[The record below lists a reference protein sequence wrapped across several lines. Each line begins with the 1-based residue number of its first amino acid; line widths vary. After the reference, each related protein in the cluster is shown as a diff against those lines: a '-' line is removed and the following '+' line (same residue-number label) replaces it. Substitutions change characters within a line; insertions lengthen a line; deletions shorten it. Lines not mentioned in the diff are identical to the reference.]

1 MLVLANCHDDLEAC
15 TCLHMCM
22 YIFRVPPDRLSK
34 HFMIANSRALLFIS
48 LISLKKSKW
57 LLVQYAGFWKDG
69 EKNTGVEESLWVLEA
84 CLMLLQGTVASKS
97 CCELPE
103 LHTIKSIGLLA
114 IQWEILKTYSLSAN
128 AFSALFST
136 CCNDTL
142 YFIPSLEMSL
152 NL

>member
-1 MLVLANCHDDLEAC
+1 
-15 TCLHMCM
+15 
-22 YIFRVPPDRLSK
+22 
-34 HFMIANSRALLFIS
+34 MIANSCALLFIS
-48 LISLKKSKW
+48 LISLKKPKW
-57 LLVQYAGFWKDG
+57 LLVQYEDFWKG
-69 EKNTGVEESLWVLEA
+69 GGKNAGVEESLWVLEA
-84 CLMLLQGTVASKS
+84 CRILLQGTGASKS

-114 IQWEILKTYSLSAN
+114 MQWEVLKTYSLPAM

-142 YFIPSLEMSL
+142 FFIPPLEMSL